1 MVKVK
6 KSTINPKNAHD
17 VYCFMNAIT
26 TALFYEKLGTN
37 PERITKKL
45 IAYAQKF
52 NWHDIH
58 FPASYEDYA
67 IFENL
72 NEDVALNV
80 LYVPFDEVNI
90 LPEHISKRN
99 FNTKNQVTSLKIT
112 DDTGNGI
119 F

>member
-52 NWHDIH
+52 N
-58 FPASYEDYA
+58 
-67 IFENL
+67 
-72 NEDVALNV
+72 
-80 LYVPFDEVNI
+80 
-90 LPEHISKRN
+90 
-99 FNTKNQVTSLKIT
+99 
-112 DDTGNGI
+112 
-119 F
+119 